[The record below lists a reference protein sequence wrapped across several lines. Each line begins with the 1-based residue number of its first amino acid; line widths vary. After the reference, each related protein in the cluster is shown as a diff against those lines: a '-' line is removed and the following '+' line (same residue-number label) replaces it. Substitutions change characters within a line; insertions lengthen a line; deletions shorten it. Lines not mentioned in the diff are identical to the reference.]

1 MKIINPIALAR
12 LWLAGFV
19 CFARSGRALAWQ
31 QPPRRSCRSG
41 APIQAP
47 INRACE
53 LSSKRARTCRLPGR
67 KRRPNTGEGGAKRG
81 GLKLDHQVGGGAMR
95 FALRPPLLLRGARQS
110 GCLLIFRP
118 PILHSLP
125 LAFAEPNRAGLLAS
139 GRHDGIHFLP
149 GRGCQFAIKW
159 FTSSPLRRNPH
170 TPKLGSSAPLQLA
183 NRQRE
188 RERWAA
194 IWSERESKGD
204 LLCAPPRRSKSGPKL
219 A

>member
-67 KRRPNTGEGGAKRG
+67 KRRPNTGEGGGEERRLEIGSSSWRRRDAICAAAATVAPRRKTERLLIDFSPANPPFASTRFRRAKSG
-81 GLKLDHQVGGGAMR
+81 R
-95 FALRPPLLLRGARQS
+95 FAGERAARWDP
-110 GCLLIFRP
+110 FPTWKR
-118 PILHSLP
+118 LP
-125 LAFAEPNRAGLLAS
+125 VCHKMVYEFTAQAKSSHAEVGLVSAFAAGQQAE
-139 GRHDGIHFLP
+139 
-149 GRGCQFAIKW
+149 
-159 FTSSPLRRNPH
+159 
-170 TPKLGSSAPLQLA
+170 
-183 NRQRE
+183 RE
-188 RERWAA
+188 REV
-194 IWSERESKGD
+194 GCN
-204 LLCAPPRRSKSGPKL
+204 LV
-219 A
+219 